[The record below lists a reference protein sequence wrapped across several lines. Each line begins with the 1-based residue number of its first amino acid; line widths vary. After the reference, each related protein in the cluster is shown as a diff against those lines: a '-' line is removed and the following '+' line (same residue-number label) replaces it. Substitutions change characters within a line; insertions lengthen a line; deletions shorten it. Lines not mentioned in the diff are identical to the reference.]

1 MNLSSKCLHSWFL
14 SNFIL
19 SFQTNLGKTMVS
31 PFRTTYKLKFWFWSL
46 KSTVTVHTPRGAI
59 LSPEYVLRL
68 LSVYNV
74 YLNILSV
81 YLVPTWLS
89 SAGNRNSFLTFF
101 ILPVILGAN
110 VMYLPNTESTQ
121 QGGCK
126 LFKKQTRNKHIMLKT
141 QACNLL
147 QSRVLHIGYYFWPKL
162 RGRHFLF
169 LNFVTFCRCLNG
181 K

>member
-1 MNLSSKCLHSWFL
+1 MGSIFTVLYLTEDSILHKRSIWFLVIRRPWCRGNRPRFTEFRCRSHPNFDHCIDPLDGSSPNICLYMTNKPMNLSSKCLHSWFL

-74 YLNILSV
+74 YLKILSV

-89 SAGNRNSFLTFF
+89 SAGNN
-101 ILPVILGAN
+101 
-110 VMYLPNTESTQ
+110 
-121 QGGCK
+121 
-126 LFKKQTRNKHIMLKT
+126 
-141 QACNLL
+141 
-147 QSRVLHIGYYFWPKL
+147 
-162 RGRHFLF
+162 
-169 LNFVTFCRCLNG
+169 NG
-181 K
+181 KHTTRWV